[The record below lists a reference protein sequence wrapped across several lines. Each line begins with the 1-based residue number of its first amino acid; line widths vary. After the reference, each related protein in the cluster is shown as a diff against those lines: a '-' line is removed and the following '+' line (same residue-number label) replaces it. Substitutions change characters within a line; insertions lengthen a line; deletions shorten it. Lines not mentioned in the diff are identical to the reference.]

1 MHLIPIICSH
11 EMFSDIRIVDE
22 HGEKWFIG
30 KDVCEALGYSRHLAA
45 MSAHCRDVRKVVV
58 QTSGGPQTVSI
69 ISSKDVFRLVTQSQL
84 PNAVEFE
91 EWVFAVLLPTIDK
104 TGRYDIHEDKTL
116 PQRPF
121 SEREMCERYL
131 QSLIREE
138 EYQRKIEEDAP
149 KVEFYDTVT
158 ASETVCDLAI
168 ACQVAKLP
176 FGKNTL
182 FRMLRE
188 DGVLISSRTRW
199 NLPKQEYINRKYFT
213 VSESTYKHPK
223 TGEQEVS
230 FKTQCT
236 QKGIEWLMKRYGVL
250 CTEQE
255 VQQNRIGFRAD

>member
-1 MHLIPIICSH
+1 MSH
-11 EMFSDIRIVDE
+11 VAVFLDEMFGEIRIVDSD
-22 HGEKWFIG
+22 GEPWFIA
-30 KDVCEALGYSRHLAA
+30 KDVASTLGYSNTTYAIRT
-45 MSAHCRDVRKVVV
+45 HCKGAQEIRLPS
-58 QTSGGPQTVSI
+58 SGGMQITKI
-69 ISSKDVFRLVTQSQL
+69 ISEDDLYRLVSASRL
-84 PNAVEFE
+84 PTAEKFKD
-91 EWVFAVLLPTIDK
+91 WVFGVVLPEIRK
-104 TGRYDIHEDKTL
+104 KGSYVEKIE
-116 PQRPF
+116 RPF

-250 CTEQE
+250 GTQQE

>member
-22 HGEKWFIG
+22 NGEPWFVG
-30 KDVCEALGYSRHLAA
+30 KDVCNALEFTNHRNILAY
-45 MSAHCRDVRKVVV
+45 HCKDVRKVTI
-58 QTSGGPQTVSI
+58 QTNGGLQTLSI
-69 ISSKDVFRLVTQSQL
+69 ISSKDVFRLATHSTK
-84 PNAVEFE
+84 PNAKDFE
-91 EWVFAVLLPTIDK
+91 KWVYEELLPTIDK
-104 TGRYDIHEDKTL
+104 TGRYDIHEDKKL
-116 PQRPF
+116 PERPF